1 MARGSRWNASIS
13 ARLTPPGLV
22 FLVGLLAACGVVTS
36 PAYVDPAY
44 QPSLL
49 SYVTKHG
56 PLYTQIIGSPF
67 GEDSEGL
74 ADVVLT
80 ALEEGQFSGRQIEF
94 STERADPPVSPYFVV
109 VLFNPAPSANPGK
122 ICGEP
127 IQPQRPAEPGRARVM
142 MAFCNGDVR
151 VSSVSGTAWDVTAP
165 DSPNLAHLIRQGAA
179 DIFSTRSIDS
189 RGEPDEFD
197 F

>member
-1 MARGSRWNASIS
+1 MALGARCNATLS
-13 ARLTPPGLV
+13 ARLTRPGLV
-22 FLVGLLAACGVVTS
+22 ILVGLLAACGVVTS
-36 PAYVDPAY
+36 PAYVDPNY

-49 SYVTKHG
+49 SYVTKRG

-67 GEDSEGL
+67 GEDDEGL
-74 ADVVLT
+74 DAVVTT
-80 ALEEGQFSGRQIEF
+80 ALEEGQFSGRRVYF
-94 STERADPPVSPYFVV
+94 STEQAEPAVSPYHVV
-109 VLFNPAPSANPGK
+109 VLFNPALNANPAK

-127 IQPQRPAEPGRARVM
+127 NQPQRPTEPGRARVM
-142 MAFCNGDVR
+142 IAFCNGDVR
-151 VSSVSGTAWDVTAP
+151 VSSISGTAEDVTAP

-179 DIFSTRSIDS
+179 EIFATRSIDS